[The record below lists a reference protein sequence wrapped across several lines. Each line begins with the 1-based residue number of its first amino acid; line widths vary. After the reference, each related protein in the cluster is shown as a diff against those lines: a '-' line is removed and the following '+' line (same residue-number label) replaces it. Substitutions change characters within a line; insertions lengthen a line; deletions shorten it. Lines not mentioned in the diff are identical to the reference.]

1 MSKTKIFNKNC
12 IDFLFMNKSAFFLPR
27 LVYNVQDMVKELKLS
42 TTWIGATELVMSSSY
57 LKRTI
62 ICISPKNNLVSGKNF
77 YHDVYGREYLKQG
90 PPLVIKYY
98 ESHYQ
103 VEHWL

>member
-1 MSKTKIFNKNC
+1 
-12 IDFLFMNKSAFFLPR
+12 
-27 LVYNVQDMVKELKLS
+27 MVKELKLS

-77 YHDVYGREYLKQG
+77 YHDVYGREYLKHIY
-90 PPLVIKYY
+90 LVIIYY
-98 ESHYQ
+98 KSHYQ
-103 VEHWL
+103 VEHWLGKNTMINLRDSVKYFIVNYVNLQGLSL

>member
-1 MSKTKIFNKNC
+1 MSKNKIFNKHF
-12 IDFLFMNKSAFFLPR
+12 IDFLFMNKSSFFLPR

-42 TTWIGATELVMSSSY
+42 TTWIGATEIVMSSSY

-77 YHDVYGREYLKQG
+77 YHDVYGREYL
-90 PPLVIKYY
+90 L
-98 ESHYQ
+98 
-103 VEHWL
+103 